1 MDQQKDILVSEVD
14 QLAHKK
20 KIFL

>member
-14 QLAHKK
+14 QLAYKK